1 LKALARHL
9 LLELKDCR
17 HDRLNDLDFLR
28 DSLRDAAI
36 AAGATVI
43 QDSFYQFAPYGI
55 SGVVIIAESHLS
67 IHTWPEFNY
76 AAVDI
81 FTCGTTTRPEKAA
94 ELMVQRLESKDAK
107 LHEVKRGLMPE
118 VPAAYPKQKVGVRA

>member
-9 LLELKDCR
+9 LLELKSCR
-17 HDRLNDLDFLR
+17 HDRLNDVEYLKS
-28 DSLRDAAI
+28 SLRDAAV

-67 IHTWPEFNY
+67 IHTWPEYDY

-81 FTCGTTTRPEKAA
+81 FTCGTTTVPEKAA
-94 ELMVQRLESKDAK
+94 ELMTERLESKDAH
-107 LHEVKRGLMPE
+107 LREVKRGMMEE
-118 VPAAYPKQKVGVRA
+118 VPASYPAQKVNARA

>member
-1 LKALARHL
+1 M
-9 LLELKDCR
+9 
-17 HDRLNDLDFLR
+17 NDLEFLR
-28 DSLRDAAI
+28 STLKDAAI

-67 IHTWPEFNY
+67 VHTWPEFNY

-81 FTCGTTTRPEKAA
+81 FTCGMTTRPEAA
-94 ELMVQRLESKDAK
+94 SELIVQRLESKEFE

-118 VPAAYPKQKVGVRA
+118 VPAEYPKQKAGIRA

>member
-1 LKALARHL
+1 MKALARHL
-9 LLELKDCR
+9 LIELKDCR

-28 DSLRDAAI
+28 DTLKDAAI

-81 FTCGTTTRPEKAA
+81 FTCGMTTRPEEAA
-94 ELMVQRLESKDAK
+94 DLVARRLESKDTR
-107 LHEVKRGLMPE
+107 LREVKRGLMPE
-118 VPAAYPKQKVGVRA
+118 VPAVYPKQKVGVRA

>member
-1 LKALARHL
+1 MKALARHL

-28 DSLRDAAI
+28 SALKDAAV

-67 IHTWPEFNY
+67 VHTWPEFNY

-81 FTCGTTTRPEKAA
+81 FTCGMTTRPEAA
-94 ELMVQRLESKDAK
+94 ASLIIERFESKAFQ

-118 VPAAYPKQKVGVRA
+118 VPAEYPKQKVGVQV

>member
-9 LLELKDCR
+9 LLELKECR
-17 HDRLNDLDFLR
+17 HDRLNDINFLR
-28 DSLRDAAI
+28 EALKDAAV

-67 IHTWPEFNY
+67 IHTWPEYNY

-81 FTCGTTTRPEKAA
+81 FTCGMTTRPEKAA
-94 ELMVQRLESKDAK
+94 DLITRRLEAKDAQ
-107 LHEVKRGLMPE
+107 LHEVKRGLMPD
-118 VPAAYPKQKVGVRA
+118 VPTSYPRQKVGLKA